1 MRRPPRQGDQ
11 GFVLQSPCPA
21 LLNLPLLRLHWE
33 DPRFSYPGS
42 LPCTTQPHSSKAAL
56 RRLGVVVQSPCL
68 ALRNLTVTW
77 GTAKTRAQSDYIQIT
92 FRVHSELQSELIQSM
107 QIIALGDIR
116 TIKRERL
123 KSSFYRASSKSTI
136 ICKL

>member
-1 MRRPPRQGDQ
+1 MAEARTRHITDRIETKQELVETM
-11 GFVLQSPCPA
+11 FSPGK
-21 LLNLPLLRLHWE
+21 NV
-33 DPRFSYPGS
+33 
-42 LPCTTQPHSSKAAL
+42 SSKAAL